1 VRDLQVVSRL
11 IHEEHHYY
19 NGPEVRLPPGQYSYL
34 IDPAGKALSTGVV
47 ARAER
52 LMNRLPTKHRCRW
65 PGAMRLSSFR
75 GCHHLSLMG

>member
-1 VRDLQVVSRL
+1 MRDLQVVSRL

-34 IDPAGKALSTGVV
+34 TDPAGKALSTGV

-52 LMNRLPTKHRCRW
+52 LMKQLSTKHRCRW
-65 PGAMRLSSFR
+65 HGAMRLSSFR
-75 GCHHLSLMG
+75 GCRHLSLMG